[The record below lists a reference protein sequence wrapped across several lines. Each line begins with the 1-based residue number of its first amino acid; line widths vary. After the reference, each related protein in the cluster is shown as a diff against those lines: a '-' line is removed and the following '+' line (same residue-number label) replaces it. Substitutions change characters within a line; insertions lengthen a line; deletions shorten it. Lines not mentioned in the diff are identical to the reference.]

1 VIRRILRAPA
11 RASAIAIAAL
21 AAAACSSPSKHSAS
35 LKQAD
40 DLVVRVERVHVECE
54 LSRDAVSEATGWL
67 HAIVTGDY
75 EGDAATAYAG
85 FMQAL
90 ESSEKHAEALR
101 GCVGPMRH
109 AAQPF
114 FDRWSADLN
123 AFTNAG
129 MRRRSQAR
137 LTEAR
142 ERYDAVVAAVEPV
155 QTGFD
160 AYNLGMRDIGL
171 FLSHDFNAAAGLKK
185 DARVLTRMAE
195 DLQRGL
201 ETTRISAQ
209 AYVQASALPIELPA
223 ESDE

>member
-1 VIRRILRAPA
+1 MR
-11 RASAIAIAAL
+11 SSIAAL
-21 AAAACSSPSKHSAS
+21 AVLAAACSSPSKHSAS

-40 DLVVRVERVHVECE
+40 DIVGRVERVHVECE
-54 LSRDAVSEATGWL
+54 LSRDAVREAIGWL

-75 EGDAATAYAG
+75 EGDPVTAYAG

-101 GCVGPMRH
+101 GYVGPMRH

-114 FDRWSADLN
+114 FDRWSTDLN

-142 ERYDAVVAAVEPV
+142 KRYDAVVAAVEPV

-160 AYNLGMRDIGL
+160 AFNLGLRDVAL
-171 FLSHDFNAAAGLKK
+171 FLSHDFNAAPGLKK
-185 DARVLTRMAE
+185 DARVLTRMSE
-195 DLQRGL
+195 DVQRGL
-201 ETTRISAQ
+201 ETTRMAAQ
-209 AYVQASALPIELPA
+209 AYVQAAALPIA
-223 ESDE
+223 ETPEEPGT